1 MEQRD
6 PISKST
12 LSLFLIAIG
21 LFVAARYLGGMLF
34 DNNWAFVHWRYLPL
48 WYGLAWMVLC
58 AGLLHLVYHHTDR
71 AARLIEK
78 RWFAPVA
85 LGGAV
90 VLALSASFD
99 SFVYGGGNLH
109 VSQTAQMETL
119 VVRWSEPIST
129 LLIVALKKITS
140 LFTSKPHIVAWYA
153 WRVYSFGFAALAAWG
168 AVRLAQQLAN
178 DKLRRFWLAII
189 LLLGGQT
196 LVLLGLVGPEV
207 TVVAAGLWM
216 TSFALRSLQAKHGGD
231 LLAMWGITILAVGL
245 YIGNLF
251 VVPAAV
257 LATVSSLQ
265 RGAKYRAAWLGA
277 AAVGVAMLGGLYV
290 VTEGSFALSRYLM
303 FLSGK
308 NPFGDYGLF
317 SMRHV
322 GDILQLVLTAAPLAV
337 VATGLLITGQQGDR
351 PIRNFAAALATGG
364 LVALFVID
372 PVNGAPFDFPRL
384 AAFVAP
390 LSILTAVVVGRASRR
405 LAGLLAVFA
414 LMTPLAFLPSYV
426 CIERASGYVT
436 PYLEKHP
443 ALYRDACLAFRDAYF
458 ARGEFSKAD
467 EWERQLPLK
476 SPEVINL
483 RGITSLS
490 MQGDTEEALRVL
502 YPVIARFPYWSE
514 PRDLAARIQMRIG
527 RFALAR
533 PQIDTLLMIDSYAK
547 QHLTLLYEYLR
558 DSQNMPEALALAT
571 RMQGLFPHD
580 KNVAIDF
587 MVAQYRSG
595 LYAAADSVA
604 GGLLAADSTLGYPHL
619 IKGLIAERN
628 GLKEAAVTHYR
639 RFVALSPNAPEVA
652 TARKRLVQLEG
663 SASPTP

>member
-6 PISKST
+6 PISKSA

-21 LFVAARYLGGMLF
+21 LFVAGRYLGGVVF
-34 DNNWAFVHWRYLPL
+34 DNNWAFVHWRHLPV
-48 WYGLAWMVLC
+48 WYGPAWLVLC
-58 AGLLHLVYHHTDR
+58 GGLLHLVYYHTDR
-71 AARLIEK
+71 AARLVEK
-78 RWFAPVA
+78 RWFAPVM
-85 LGGAV
+85 LGGAAI
-90 VLALSASFD
+90 LALFASFD
-99 SFVYGGGNLH
+99 SFVYGGGNLL

-119 VVRWSEPIST
+119 VIRWSEPVST
-129 LLIVALKKITS
+129 LLIVVLKKIAS
-140 LFTSKPHIVAWYA
+140 LFSSKPHIVSWYA

-168 AVRLAQQLAN
+168 AIRLARQLSR
-178 DKLRRFWLAII
+178 DKLQRFWLAVI

-196 LVLLGLVGPEV
+196 LVLLGFAGPEA
-207 TVVAAGLWM
+207 TAVAAGLWVAF
-216 TSFALRSLQAKHGGD
+216 SALRSLQTRHGGN
-231 LLAMWGITILAVGL
+231 LLAMWGSTALAVGL

-257 LATVSSLQ
+257 LATVLFLL
-265 RGAKYRAAWLGA
+265 RGARNPVAWLA
-277 AAVGVAMLGGLYV
+277 AAAAGVGVLGGLYV
-290 VTEGSFALSRYLM
+290 YTEGSFALSRYLM

-308 NPFGDYGLF
+308 NPFGEYGLF

-322 GDILQLVLTAAPLAV
+322 GDVLQLVLVAAPLAV
-337 VATGLLITGQQGDR
+337 AAVGLAAMGQKGDPQTR
-351 PIRNFAAALATGG
+351 SLAAALAIGG

-372 PVNGAPFDFPRL
+372 PVNGALFDFPRL

-390 LSILTAVVVGRASRR
+390 LAILTAVVVGAESRR
-405 LAGLLAVFA
+405 LAGMLAVFA

-426 CIERASGYVT
+426 CVDRASAYVM

-443 ALYRDACLAFRDAYF
+443 ALYRHACLAFRDAYF
-458 ARGEFSKAD
+458 ARGEFSTAD

-514 PRDLAARIQMRIG
+514 PRDLAARIQMRVG

-533 PQIDTLLMIDSYAK
+533 PQIDTLLMIDSYNK
-547 QHLTLLYEYLR
+547 QYLTLLYEYLR
-558 DSQNMPEALALAT
+558 DSQNLPEALALAS
-571 RMQGLFPHD
+571 RMRSLYPKD

-595 LYAAADSVA
+595 LYAAADSTA

-619 IKGLIAERN
+619 ILGLIAERN
-628 GLKEAAVTHYR
+628 GLKESAVTHYH

-652 TARKRLVQLEG
+652 TAKKRLTQLEG
-663 SASPTP
+663 SPSPTE